1 MDKKRDIL
9 EREDLRRN
17 PYSVPEGYFDRLQ
30 DRLKAIPSQQAEASR
45 KELFQQVDAAFQA
58 VPSAGQS
65 ENRSW
70 IRPVMGW
77 AVGIAAALAVGVF
90 VFRGGSPAGNPVA
103 AESVSYE
110 QFAYADLIPRTD
122 PYIYFA
128 ESEETQAD
136 PAEEE
141 MIDYLMQ
148 YQNY

>member
-45 KELFQQVDAAFQA
+45 
-58 VPSAGQS
+58 
-65 ENRSW
+65 W

-103 AESVSYE
+103 AESVYYE